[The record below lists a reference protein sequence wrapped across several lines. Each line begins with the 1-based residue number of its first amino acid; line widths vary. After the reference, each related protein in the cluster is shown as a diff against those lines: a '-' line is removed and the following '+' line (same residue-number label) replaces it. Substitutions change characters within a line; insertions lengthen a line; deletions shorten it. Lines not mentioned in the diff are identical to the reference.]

1 MLKAVFK
8 KTGQTEN
15 FAAWLKKFK
24 EIDNSIL
31 IEVDKENKRFLA
43 RSFTSDHGLIRRSE
57 ITFEDAGFE
66 LNKIDDTNMSSSII
80 KTGIFMIL
88 DKFISIINTFSSTD
102 YEMVIEFDF
111 NEETSVYQAVG
122 IGFKSK
128 TLSMHIDCGNLSEF
142 VEIKED
148 EFQKLYVAED
158 PVIGTISED
167 VVKNLL
173 GIANMLSIDNKNDS
187 IKFYTKKTKYGIK
200 MYAKD
205 SKSNSYDYLLG
216 NVEGKQEEVDLVV
229 YVSKFIM
236 STKYSS
242 GEMKLYISSKSADR
256 LLIENEN
263 EKSKVIIAVVI

>member
-1 MLKAVFK
+1 
-8 KTGQTEN
+8 
-15 FAAWLKKFK
+15 
-24 EIDNSIL
+24 
-31 IEVDKENKRFLA
+31 
-43 RSFTSDHGLIRRSE
+43 
-57 ITFEDAGFE
+57 
-66 LNKIDDTNMSSSII
+66 
-80 KTGIFMIL
+80 MIL

-173 GIANMLSIDNKNDS
+173 GIANML
-187 IKFYTKKTKYGIK
+187 
-200 MYAKD
+200 
-205 SKSNSYDYLLG
+205 
-216 NVEGKQEEVDLVV
+216 
-229 YVSKFIM
+229 
-236 STKYSS
+236 
-242 GEMKLYISSKSADR
+242 
-256 LLIENEN
+256 
-263 EKSKVIIAVVI
+263 